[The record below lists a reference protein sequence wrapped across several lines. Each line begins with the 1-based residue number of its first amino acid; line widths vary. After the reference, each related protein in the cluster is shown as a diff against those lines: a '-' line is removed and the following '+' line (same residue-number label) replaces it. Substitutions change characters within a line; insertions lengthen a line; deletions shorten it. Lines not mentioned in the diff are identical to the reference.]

1 MKEIG
6 VGLTT
11 TALAGAGVG
20 VGNIFAAFLTAF
32 SVNPRI
38 KTELFTYAILGFA
51 FVEALALFSLLL
63 AFLILFG

>member
-11 TALAGAGVG
+11 TALAGAGIG
-20 VGNIFAAFLTAF
+20 IGHIFSAFLTSFAI
-32 SVNPRI
+32 NPRI
-38 KTELFTYAILGFA
+38 KSDLFTYTILGFA

-63 AFLILFG
+63 AFLLLYT

>member
-11 TALAGAGVG
+11 TALAGAGIG
-20 VGNIFAAFLTAF
+20 VGNIFASFLTAY
-32 SVNPRI
+32 SRNPKI
-38 KTELFTYAILGFA
+38 KNDLFTYTILGFA

>member
-11 TALAGAGVG
+11 TALAGSAIGIG
-20 VGNIFAAFLTAF
+20 HIFSAFLNAYA
-32 SVNPRI
+32 VNPRI
-38 KTELFTYAILGFA
+38 KSELFTYTILGFA

-63 AFLILFG
+63 AFLLLYT